1 MTREEATEMLKIIL
15 EEATEDEEAVCYVTS
30 CDADALDMAIKA
42 LEAPPNDNWE
52 GYSERLWKNAYERGK
67 ADAEQRWIPVSERL
81 PEVYVDVL
89 VTDNGGGVPT
99 VIIDACGMK
108 DDTGERFW
116 QISQTPVAW
125 MEWPEPYKAE
135 SEGV

>member
-1 MTREEATEMLKIIL
+1 
-15 EEATEDEEAVCYVTS
+15 
-30 CDADALDMAIKA
+30 MAELNIKKMA
-42 LEAPPNDNWE
+42 QNVAEKVIQDLRDN
-52 GYSERLWKNAYERGK
+52 GVFIG
-67 ADAEQRWIPVSERL
+67 RWIPVSERL

-99 VIIDACGMK
+99 VIIDACGVK

-135 SEGV
+135 SEDKP